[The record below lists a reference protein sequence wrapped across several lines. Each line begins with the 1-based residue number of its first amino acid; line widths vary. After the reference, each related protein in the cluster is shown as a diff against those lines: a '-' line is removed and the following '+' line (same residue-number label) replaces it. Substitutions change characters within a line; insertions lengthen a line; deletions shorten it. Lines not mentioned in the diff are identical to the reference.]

1 MHLLLET
8 VSDHEQEHTAS
19 EHSFQD
25 QEAFHAQMI
34 DAHCEN
40 DFAEM
45 FMVDPRVSLSC
56 EGVGRRFRDA
66 VLQRVLSISDMTP
79 EIRIDGIWAQ
89 RDRAPQDDRRE
100 KGEPKKGALFGAL
113 FVE

>member
-1 MHLLLET
+1 
-8 VSDHEQEHTAS
+8 
-19 EHSFQD
+19 
-25 QEAFHAQMI
+25 
-34 DAHCEN
+34 
-40 DFAEM
+40 
-45 FMVDPRVSLSC
+45 MVDPRVSLSC